1 MPGTVDRLLVVG
13 PSWVGDMVMAQSL
26 FMNLK
31 AQSPERVLDVLAP
44 AWSEPLLARMPQ
56 VSAALTLP
64 FGHGQL
70 ALAGRRELG
79 KRLRGAGYG
88 QAIVLPNSLKS
99 ALVPW
104 FANIPRR
111 TGWRGEWRYGL
122 LNDLRTLDA
131 DQYPQMVQRFA
142 ALALDA
148 GSRLAESLPRPRLEV
163 DDGQVARLRQA
174 LSLEEGRSTMAL
186 CPGAE
191 FGEAKC
197 WPPGHYAALAQC
209 YLDRGWQVL
218 LLGSAKDRAAT
229 GAVREALG
237 AGSACLD
244 LAGDTTLSEAIDLLS
259 MVDAVVTNDSGLM
272 HIAAALQRPLVAIY
286 GATSPLFTPPQG
298 DRVACRV
305 STIECAPC
313 FQRTCPLGHHR
324 CMREIL
330 PGQVIAELDA
340 LLAGKR

>member
-13 PSWVGDMVMAQSL
+13 PSWVGDMVMAKSL

-111 TGWRGEWRYGL
+111 TGWRGMA
-122 LNDLRTLDA
+122 TTA
-131 DQYPQMVQRFA
+131 FK
-142 ALALDA
+142 A
-148 GSRLAESLPRPRLEV
+148 GIREIMHIPA
-163 DDGQVARLRQA
+163 
-174 LSLEEGRSTMAL
+174 T
-186 CPGAE
+186 C
-191 FGEAKC
+191 
-197 WPPGHYAALAQC
+197 
-209 YLDRGWQVL
+209 DRGIGCGRHSV
-218 LLGSAKDRAAT
+218 GSDCGNR
-229 GAVREALG
+229 
-237 AGSACLD
+237 
-244 LAGDTTLSEAIDLLS
+244 
-259 MVDAVVTNDSGLM
+259 
-272 HIAAALQRPLVAIY
+272 
-286 GATSPLFTPPQG
+286 
-298 DRVACRV
+298 
-305 STIECAPC
+305 
-313 FQRTCPLGHHR
+313 
-324 CMREIL
+324 
-330 PGQVIAELDA
+330 
-340 LLAGKR
+340 